1 MANMVL
7 SQIKPF
13 EETMVAW
20 RHDLHLHPEIGLEE
34 HRTYDNIARTLAG
47 IGYEVHRNVG
57 KTGVVGR
64 LAVGDSKRSIGLRA
78 DMAAIPIEETNQ
90 FSHRSTVT
98 GRMPACGHDGHVASL
113 LRAVRYLSE
122 TRRFDGVVN
131 LIFQPAEEGVGGA
144 RAILADSLFERFP
157 CDAGFGFHNE
167 QCCR

>member
-1 MANMVL
+1 MANLVL
-7 SQIKPF
+7 NQIKAF

-20 RHDLHLHPEIGLEE
+20 RHDLHMHPEIGFEE

-98 GRMPACGHDGHVASL
+98 GPCLPAAMMVMS
-113 LRAVRYLSE
+113 RACS
-122 TRRFDGVVN
+122 G
-131 LIFQPAEEGVGGA
+131 
-144 RAILADSLFERFP
+144 P
-157 CDAGFGFHNE
+157 CDTCRKRAGSTVSSI
-167 QCCR
+167 